1 MSNLYKFYNTSAS
14 AENVRMIDYNSL
26 VEKKLAELA
35 KQQDAGS
42 EPEGFRGLNDVT
54 EEVVKEDPQEV
65 LQKAKE
71 EAETILNEAKE
82 EAESD

>member
-1 MSNLYKFYNTSAS
+1 MTRSLSNLYKFYNTSAS

-42 EPEGFRGLNDVT
+42 EPEGCPSESERGSGNHS
-54 EEVVKEDPQEV
+54 K
-65 LQKAKE
+65 
-71 EAETILNEAKE
+71 
-82 EAESD
+82 